1 MSSNAYSPIS
11 RISLLLSECPDLLL
25 TLINFLLRGC
35 KKWVSEWAGGNDKV
49 WGKKPDMGF
58 RKSKSYT
65 ALPPPLITET
75 VHLSHCGPHCS
86 SLKVKVRSPT
96 VTESEEL
103 HSITALSQRVRCK
116 SGDSDGDRMKCEA
129 GVA

>member
-1 MSSNAYSPIS
+1 MGFGVGWVQRQGLGKEARHGFPKKQELHGSATSSHYRDSPS
-11 RISLLLSECPDLLL
+11 VTLWPTLLLP
-25 TLINFLLRGC
+25 
-35 KKWVSEWAGGNDKV
+35 
-49 WGKKPDMGF
+49 
-58 RKSKSYT
+58 
-65 ALPPPLITET
+65 
-75 VHLSHCGPHCS
+75 
-86 SLKVKVRSPT
+86 KVKVRSPT

>member
-11 RISLLLSECPDLLL
+11 RSSLLLSECPDLLL

-35 KKWVSEWAGGNDKV
+35 KKWVSEWAGCNDKV

-75 VHLSHCGPHCS
+75 VICHTVAHTAPPSKSKSDLPRSQNQRNYTQSPHS
-86 SLKVKVRSPT
+86 VRGSVVKAAAQ
-96 VTESEEL
+96 TEIE
-103 HSITALSQRVRCK
+103 
-116 SGDSDGDRMKCEA
+116 
-129 GVA
+129 